1 MKVRRAL
8 LSAFPAWVYFVV
20 SIGYL
25 AIVSIGK
32 AQELPE
38 SLSLHGVLV
47 DGHVVETP
55 LDGEGRLNE
64 GRTLT
69 DFRSLTRPAK
79 PFDSAGS
86 APVRL
91 LTLATGERVP
101 VRLSGEWSSESRDV
115 NSKVPM
121 RARFLLAGQDCT
133 VPVWSIAAVSVPA
146 GSRDVVY
153 GGSPLSDAFWTF
165 REGDV
170 TRVAV
175 PGGAVT
181 VPASGWLRR
190 NIVPT
195 GDPLVVEMSV
205 AWPVGD
211 NASLEFLFGSASVES
226 GTATDVDSPVESG
239 IRLSLEGDRI
249 VISRL
254 GAIRV
259 ATATSSVQRADFAE
273 HSKLRLTI
281 DHGLT
286 LSLSGRVL
294 VRGSRSPGT
303 LKSIVVRAPPMGE
316 RSTAPHDKTTKDA
329 SVAVAAARAP
339 VVQSCLIQTRSKA
352 SVDESWQSR
361 SGDQTTI
368 ETHANDLFYGD
379 AFRLNSKNVQL
390 KTQFGAVS
398 LGWSEVRRFSLP
410 RPSPEELRPVS
421 GDVCR
426 LWLASDATTTF
437 FGVQPA
443 SALTGSVQLTGS
455 AVRIQHPLLRTES
468 TGTDDAITLPWAS
481 IQRIEPLFRGEYRLL
496 DFGPRHLG
504 HLVQRSFAHPE
515 PDGTAWPL
523 HFVLTEVPSGR
534 AFLSM
539 DAAELEPAS
548 SSTLRATPELAEV
561 RRGFLTTNVLLNEFD
576 AGSLN
581 QHCEFRT
588 PIDRPERLRIPLPCK
603 FLKLG
608 LNVIQLRQKPSRDD
622 PKKFDDCELRRIAI
636 EFER

>member
-1 MKVRRAL
+1 MKVRRVS
-8 LSAFPAWVYFVV
+8 LSTFPACVCFWA
-20 SIGYL
+20 SIGHL
-25 AIVSIGK
+25 AIVSVGM
-32 AQELPE
+32 AQERPG

-47 DGHVVETP
+47 DGHVVEAP
-55 LDGEGRLNE
+55 LDGEGRLTE
-64 GRTLT
+64 GHALT
-69 DFRSLTRPAK
+69 DFRSLKHPAQ

-115 NSKVPM
+115 NAKVST
-121 RARFLLAGQDCT
+121 RARFLLAGQDCA
-133 VPVWSIAAVSVPA
+133 VPVRSIASVSVPT
-146 GSRDVVY
+146 GSRDIVF
-153 GGSPLSDAFWTF
+153 GGSPLSDDFWTF
-165 REGDV
+165 RKGDV

-175 PGGAVT
+175 QGGAVT

-190 NIVPT
+190 DIVPT
-195 GDPLVVEMSV
+195 GGPLFVEMSV

-211 NASLEFLFGSASVES
+211 KASLEFLFGSSSVES
-226 GTATDVDSPVESG
+226 RTANVADSPVESG

-259 ATATSSVQRADFAE
+259 AIATSSVLRADLAE

-281 DHGLT
+281 DNGLT

-294 VRGSRSPGT
+294 ARGSRSPGT
-303 LKSIVVRAPPMGE
+303 LRSIVVRASPMGGK
-316 RSTAPHDKTTKDA
+316 STAPHDATA
-329 SVAVAAARAP
+329 EESPVAVAAARAP
-339 VVQSCLIQTRSKA
+339 VVQSCLIQTRSEA
-352 SVDESWQSR
+352 PVDESRESP
-361 SGDQTTI
+361 SGDQITV
-368 ETHANDLFYGD
+368 ETHADDVLYGD
-379 AFRLNSKNVQL
+379 ALRLNSENVRL

-398 LGWSEVRRFSLP
+398 LSWPEVRRVALP
-410 RPSPEELRPVS
+410 RPSPEEMRPVS

-426 LWLASDATTTF
+426 LWLASDAATTF
-437 FGVQPA
+437 FGVRPA
-443 SALTGSVQLTGS
+443 FTLTGSVQLTGS
-455 AVRIQHPLLRTES
+455 AVRVQHPLLRTES

-481 IQRIEPLFRGEYRLL
+481 VHRIEPLFRGEYRLL
-496 DFGPRHLG
+496 DSGPRHLG
-504 HLVQRSFAHPE
+504 RLLQRSFARPV

-548 SSTLRATPELAEV
+548 PTTLRATPELAEL

-581 QHCEFRT
+581 RHCEFRS
-588 PIDRPERLRIPLPCK
+588 PIDRPERLRVPLPLK
-603 FLKLG
+603 FLKQG
-608 LNVIQLRQKPSRDD
+608 LNVIQLRQNPSRDD
-622 PKKFDDCELRRIAI
+622 PERFDDCELRRIAI